1 MQRKMSIKKKIGF
14 LIKISGMASCAYHL
28 LWHMTTQLQNG
39 ICVQC
44 WLPNGN
50 LNNLLLSFLF
60 SDYAK
65 FGDFT
70 LLLERM
76 AKKDKNFC

>member
-44 WLPNGN
+44 
-50 LNNLLLSFLF
+50 
-60 SDYAK
+60 
-65 FGDFT
+65 
-70 LLLERM
+70 
-76 AKKDKNFC
+76 